1 MINLYTKIAKRVTKK
16 LISWDVIEKDKFD
29 VYAYSFEVLISYS
42 VYFLSFL
49 IISIIT
55 DTFGESLCFIIGFCA
70 LRHFTGGFHTS
81 SYLRC
86 NLLSTFTHLIFIFL
100 CQAIPTTWY
109 MLSIGPLIIYILLS
123 VFIFAPIDHENKP
136 FSEREFARFRFESR
150 IYSSIIS
157 ILLSLVFILLPI
169 LRLYIFSF
177 IIGTTFAATSVW
189 VAKTIYSVNKRKI
202 NLRN

>member
-1 MINLYTKIAKRVTKK
+1 MINLYTKIAERLTKK
-16 LISWDVIEKDKFD
+16 LILWDVIENNKFD

-49 IISIIT
+49 IISILT
-55 DTFGESLCFIIGFCA
+55 STFLESLCFIIGFCA

-86 NLLSTFTHLIFIFL
+86 NLLSTFSHLIFIFL
-100 CQAIPTTWY
+100 CKVIPSTWY
-109 MLSIGPLIIYILLS
+109 MFSIGILIIYILLS

-136 FSEREFARFRFESR
+136 FSEREFARFRFKSR

-157 ILLSLVFILLPI
+157 VILSLGSTLIPI

-189 VAKTIYSVNKRKI
+189 VAKTIYSVNKRKT
-202 NLRN
+202 NLRI

>member
-1 MINLYTKIAKRVTKK
+1 M
-16 LISWDVIEKDKFD
+16 ISWNVIEEGKFD

-49 IISIIT
+49 IISILT
-55 DTFGESLCFIIGFCA
+55 NTFLESLCFIIGFCA

-86 NLLSTFTHLIFIFL
+86 NLLSTLTHLAFIFL
-100 CQAIPTTWY
+100 CKVIPSTWY
-109 MLSIGPLIIYILLS
+109 IFFIGVLIIYILLS

-150 IYSSIIS
+150 IYSGIIS
-157 ILLSLVFILLPI
+157 IILLLGTALLPI

-177 IIGTTFAATSVW
+177 IIGTAFAATSIW
-189 VAKTIYSVNKRKI
+189 IAKTIYRVSKRKT
-202 NLRN
+202 NLRS